1 MTMQQFVTK
10 VDEKVWAEMG
20 VSLYDLPDID
30 FFAYYDEDLSDG
42 EADSMAEE
50 AVSDIKYDNGFEA

>member
-10 VDEKVWAEMG
+10 VDEKVQAEMG
-20 VSLYDLPDID
+20 VSVHDLPDID
-30 FFAYYDEDLSDG
+30 FYAYYDEDLSDG

-50 AVSDIKYDNGFEA
+50 AVSDIKYDNNFDV